1 MLHTGANGDET
12 AGATPQYLNLGAAQG
27 TGFYFVSLVQ
37 WRLSLPPIL
46 SHSML
51 FVVVG
56 LFLSVLADS

>member
-1 MLHTGANGDET
+1 MLHTGANGDKT
-12 AGATPQYLNLGAAQG
+12 VRPAPQYLNLGAIQN
-27 TGFYFVSLVQ
+27 TGFEFVLLVQ

-56 LFLSVLADS
+56 LSLSVLAHS

>member
-1 MLHTGANGDET
+1 MLHTGANVDET
-12 AGATPQYLNLGAAQG
+12 VGLTPQYLNLGAVQD
-27 TGFYFVSLVQ
+27 TGFEFVLLVQ